1 MPRVYRKVI
10 LGVETNFFHCE
21 NCLNEANQ
29 PQMGWISRY
38 VEAVVPGDGNA
49 GVWKEAPLE
58 KCDMCFAVDLLA
70 QEEMHQW
77 CHDIDQQTWEED
89 QKMWEDHIASD
100 TSNPQEM
107 KKWNL

>member
-1 MPRVYRKVI
+1 MPIIYRKVI
-10 LGVETNFFHCE
+10 QGIETNFFYCE
-21 NCLNEANQ
+21 NCLNEANE
-29 PQMGWISRY
+29 PKMRWVSRY
-38 VEAVVPGDGNA
+38 VEAIVPGEGNA

-70 QEEMHQW
+70 QEEMHRW

-89 QKMWEDHIASD
+89 QKMWEDHIAPD

-107 KKWNL
+107 K